1 MLVSAEASRL
11 NPGLEPVRSGRV
23 RTYGA
28 LEALPK
34 KYDSLFAA
42 CAEKSFFYSFAW
54 FQNFCVTALDP
65 GDNVRIYALET
76 GEAAAKPLAALLTR
90 SRRTSS
96 LPLFPRTLS
105 GLSNFYTSLYGPLL
119 IGENG
124 SLAALE
130 KLAGAIRDDGL
141 SDVVDLKW
149 FDRDSPV
156 FADFQ
161 RAIRSAGMLVQTYFC
176 AGNWYLPVEGR
187 SYSQY
192 LDGLRSSVRNI
203 ARSKNKKIERSGR
216 VRFDLISGM
225 TGLEPAIEAYQR
237 IYASSWKVPEPYPEF
252 IPGLIRMCARHGWL
266 RLGLAYVDGEPAA
279 AQVWIVSHG
288 TASIY
293 KIAYDKRFADLSIG
307 TYLTTRIMEHALDV
321 DKVNEVDYLT
331 GDDKYKRDWMSHRRE
346 RWGILAINPRT
357 VRGALAVARHF
368 GGRIA
373 KRTLASVIN
382 RHPENVEDPEERS
395 NSRAA
400 RAERPI
406 F

>member
-266 RLGLAYVDGEPAA
+266 RLGL
-279 AQVWIVSHG
+279 
-288 TASIY
+288 
-293 KIAYDKRFADLSIG
+293 SIG